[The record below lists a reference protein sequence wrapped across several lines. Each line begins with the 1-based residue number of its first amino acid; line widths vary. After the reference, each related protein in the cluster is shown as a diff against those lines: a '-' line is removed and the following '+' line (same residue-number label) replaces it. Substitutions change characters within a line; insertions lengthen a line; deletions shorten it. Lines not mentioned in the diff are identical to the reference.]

1 MSVST
6 VHGEDRN
13 TNEEVNQPLLH
24 PDDND
29 VSSDQNN
36 NQIPRRKG
44 YDGCSCRNEMSIPES
59 YDGCSCCTDQG

>member
-1 MSVST
+1 MCSYSYEWLYGITMSVST

-44 YDGCSCRNEMSIPES
+44 YDGCSC
-59 YDGCSCCTDQG
+59 CTDQG